1 MHIHTNYQRSDV
13 APCRSK
19 ITSPAT
25 YHYAIYADD
34 MWQDY
39 VQSPKYNY
47 DADHL
52 NKDASSSHRYIT
64 ASRSRRHRGFLIDAS
79 PHVSS
84 RRHTE
89 TLLHVLDVQLHTLLG
104 CKSPKLLWSLL
115 AFIPPLFSPHIAPAL
130 QESNR
135 NANWLTHE
143 IVWLCIGIEED
154 LLLVQE
160 EHMCSCA
167 RGKLSPLIDS

>member
-52 NKDASSSHRYIT
+52 NKDA
-64 ASRSRRHRGFLIDAS
+64 FFPIDTS
-79 PHVSS
+79 PHLDPGATE
-84 RRHTE
+84 HTE

-104 CKSPKLLWSLL
+104 CKSPKLL
-115 AFIPPLFSPHIAPAL
+115 
-130 QESNR
+130 
-135 NANWLTHE
+135 
-143 IVWLCIGIEED
+143 
-154 LLLVQE
+154 
-160 EHMCSCA
+160 
-167 RGKLSPLIDS
+167 